1 MSSLA
6 PARKANNYA
15 QQLIKVN
22 PKFYDAYLTTGL
34 SEYLLGSLPFFV
46 RWFVH
51 FDGVNGNKDQGIQ
64 NLQLVARSGRY
75 LRPFA
80 KILLAMVYLR
90 EKQPRETQKLLA
102 GLSGEYPANPLL
114 RKELA
119 KVSEQV
125 EHGVNAGGK

>member
-1 MSSLA
+1 MTTQ
-6 PARKANNYA
+6 R
-15 QQLIKVN
+15 LIKLN
-22 PKFYDAYLTTGL
+22 PQFIDAYLTTGL

-51 FDGVNGNKDQGIQ
+51 FDGVDGSKATGIES
-64 NLQLVARSGRY
+64 LQLVARSGHY

-90 EKQPRETQKLLA
+90 EKQPQQTQILLA
-102 GLSGEYPANPLL
+102 SLTSEYPENQLL

-119 KVSEQV
+119 KVAEQI
-125 EHGVNAGGK
+125 GRGGAALR